1 MSTENKYSSIHY
13 NSYLQVD
20 KITSA
25 QNLRS
30 DEMGL
35 HAHDEMLFIITHQ
48 VYELWFKQINFEL
61 KSVVHD
67 FSARQVNEKNV
78 GIALSRLNR
87 IIEIMKLLIQQIGVM
102 ETMTPL
108 DFLDFRN
115 YLFPASGFQSFQF
128 REMEVML
135 GLKENR
141 RTTYNNKPYHC
152 VFATDKKEAL
162 ENLEK
167 TSSLFDLIEDWLER
181 TPFLEFGDFNFV
193 AEYQKAV
200 RSMLDKEKEAIMG
213 TDILSDESKQMRLTM
228 LGDTNTYFANIMDEK
243 KHYELVKSGHL
254 TLSYKATLA
263 ALFIHL
269 YRDEPILH
277 IPFQLLSKLVEID
290 DHLTTWRYRH
300 AQMVMRMLGKKVG
313 TGGSSGHEY
322 LATTA
327 ANHHIFADFHNVSTL
342 LIPRSELPPLPDLFR
357 RNLGFYFSAVNE

>member
-1 MSTENKYSSIHY
+1 MNNETKYSSIHY

-25 QNLRS
+25 QTLRS
-30 DEMGL
+30 DEIGA

-61 KSVVHD
+61 RSIVKD

-78 GIALSRLNR
+78 GIAVSRLER
-87 IIEIMKLLIQQIGVM
+87 VIEIMKLLVQQIGVM

-152 VFATDKKEAL
+152 VFANEKKEVL
-162 ENLEK
+162 EGLEK
-167 TSSLFDLIEDWLER
+167 GNSLFDLVEDWLER
-181 TPFLEFGDFNFV
+181 TPFLEFGDFNFIS
-193 AEYQKAV
+193 EYQKAV
-200 RSMLDKEKEAIMG
+200 QSMLEKEKAAIMN
-213 TDILSDESKQMRLTM
+213 TDILTDESKQMRLTM
-228 LGDTNTYFANIMDEK
+228 LGDTNTYFANIMDENR
-243 KHYELVKSGHL
+243 HNELIQDGKL
-254 TLSYKATLA
+254 QLSYKATIA
-263 ALFIHL
+263 ALFINL

-277 IPFQLLSKLVEID
+277 IPFLLLSKLVEID
-290 DHLTTWRYRH
+290 DHITTWRYRH

-322 LATTA
+322 LASTA
-327 ANHHIFADFHNVSTL
+327 AKHHIFADFHNVSTL
-342 LIPRSELPPLPDLFR
+342 LIPRSELPVLPDSFK
-357 RNLGFYFSAVNE
+357 RNLGFYFSALNG